1 MDGAARAARRQGSRA
16 VRPLARLAVVAAAWS
31 CASASIPPGG
41 PETYDPPKV
50 LRARPD
56 TNAVNVRAGGVT
68 YSFDK
73 VVSERPVGAADLGA
87 LFLISPSHGAPNV
100 SWRRTTISVS
110 PKGGFRP
117 NTTYRVRMLSGLADL
132 EGNVDSTGSVIVFST
147 GATIARGNLR
157 GIVFDWMA
165 EKVAP
170 QAFIEAFP
178 LPTDRDSTR
187 YIAQADSMGRFD
199 LGNVP
204 AGRYVLRASVDQNKN
219 RYLDPRELYD
229 TMTVTLADSLRREI
243 LTFVH
248 DTIGAGIQTVTIV
261 DSLTLRVQMDRALDT
276 TFVIDTTHFTLR
288 AKDST
293 LVRIARALSRRA
305 DEARRE
311 DSLRTKAIQDSVQKA
326 AKADSAKADSAKGD
340 TARAPRPAPPPTT
353 RRALPPPTRRS
364 VDSVVARLTGRDTA
378 RKEPPPK
385 PSIPAP
391 VNEIILRL
399 ATPLQPSTSYRLRAV
414 DMRTL
419 LKRTRTSERVFNTPK
434 PRKAADST
442 AKDSSRARRDTSA
455 ARDSSARRDTSAA
468 RDSSARRDTTRRD
481 TSATGRDA
489 SVGASTA
496 THPEAPTARP
506 QPVTPIAD
514 DRVRW
519 LAVARAPS
527 R

>member
-1 MDGAARAARRQGSRA
+1 
-16 VRPLARLAVVAAAWS
+16 
-31 CASASIPPGG
+31 
-41 PETYDPPKV
+41 
-50 LRARPD
+50 
-56 TNAVNVRAGGVT
+56 
-68 YSFDK
+68 
-73 VVSERPVGAADLGA
+73 
-87 LFLISPSHGAPNV
+87 
-100 SWRRTTISVS
+100 
-110 PKGGFRP
+110 
-117 NTTYRVRMLSGLADL
+117 
-132 EGNVDSTGSVIVFST
+132 
-147 GATIARGNLR
+147 
-157 GIVFDWMA
+157 MA

-305 DEARRE
+305 DDARRE

-378 RKEPPPK
+378 SKEPPPK

-399 ATPLQPSTSYRLRAV
+399 ATPLQPSTSYRLRAI

-442 AKDSSRARRDTSA
+442 AKDSSRARRDSTPRA
-455 ARDSSARRDTSAA
+455 SSARRDTSAA

-496 THPEAPTARP
+496 THPKR
-506 QPVTPIAD
+506 QPPG
-514 DRVRW
+514 RS
-519 LAVARAPS
+519 P
-527 R
+527 

>member
-1 MDGAARAARRQGSRA
+1 M
-16 VRPLARLAVVAAAWS
+16 RPLARLAVVAAAWS

-243 LTFVH
+243 LTYVH

-305 DEARRE
+305 DDARRE

-340 TARAPRPAPPPTT
+340 TARAPRPAPPR
-353 RRALPPPTRRS
+353 RRAAPSPRRLGVRWTR
-364 VDSVVARLTGRDTA
+364 
-378 RKEPPPK
+378 
-385 PSIPAP
+385 
-391 VNEIILRL
+391 
-399 ATPLQPSTSYRLRAV
+399 
-414 DMRTL
+414 
-419 LKRTRTSERVFNTPK
+419 
-434 PRKAADST
+434 
-442 AKDSSRARRDTSA
+442 SSRA
-455 ARDSSARRDTSAA
+455 
-468 RDSSARRDTTRRD
+468 
-481 TSATGRDA
+481 
-489 SVGASTA
+489 
-496 THPEAPTARP
+496 
-506 QPVTPIAD
+506 
-514 DRVRW
+514 
-519 LAVARAPS
+519 
-527 R
+527 

>member
-305 DEARRE
+305 DDARRE

-340 TARAPRPAPPPTT
+340 TARAPRP
-353 RRALPPPTRRS
+353 ALPPPTRRS

-399 ATPLQPSTSYRLRAV
+399 ATPLQPSTSYRLRAI

-455 ARDSSARRDTSAA
+455 ARDSSARRDT
-468 RDSSARRDTTRRD
+468 TGRD

-489 SVGASTA
+489 SAGASTA
-496 THPEAPTARP
+496 MRP
-506 QPVTPIAD
+506 QPASPGRRPVTPIAD